1 VERRAK
7 ENRVDFIEGVATAIT
22 SIAFFEMVMV
32 KSYET
37 LIDSETTADVNTG
50 MVPASRLQAVIGS
63 NDYSREIAEMR
74 VQVGMIAQ
82 AVRSVVP
89 ESMWAAIVEKLEQLL
104 QQHSAALDVGTDDFD
119 DDDPL

>member
-1 VERRAK
+1 
-7 ENRVDFIEGVATAIT
+7 
-22 SIAFFEMVMV
+22 MV